1 MIGGGA
7 GHIAD
12 MIARINANEALRM
25 SKRKGYDWAKKYYLV
40 ATGGRKIPYHEEP
53 EHDLTAIR
61 EKIRKYKR
69 SENIKNWIALGI
81 SIVIMVGIIYGL
93 YWAYTSF

>member
-1 MIGGGA
+1 MVGGGA
-7 GHIAD
+7 GHIAE
-12 MIARINANEALRM
+12 MIARIKANEALRM

-61 EKIRKYKR
+61 EKIKKYKR
-69 SENIKNWIALGI
+69 SEMIKNWIALFLT
-81 SIVIMVGIIYGL
+81 IVLLAGFIYGL
-93 YWAYTSF
+93 YWAITSF